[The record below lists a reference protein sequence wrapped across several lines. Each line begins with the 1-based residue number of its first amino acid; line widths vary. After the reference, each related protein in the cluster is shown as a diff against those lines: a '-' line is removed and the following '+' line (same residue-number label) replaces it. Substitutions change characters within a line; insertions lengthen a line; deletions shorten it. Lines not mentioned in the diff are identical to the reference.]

1 MPTESQQKFDFLL
14 ELCNDGILIVQ
25 DGKIKES
32 NHLMAKMCGYV
43 VDEVIDTEFASF
55 FHPDNIAQIE
65 RICAKVISNANA
77 IEVHDI
83 TLLCKNGLKLNA
95 EITAG
100 YFVYNQHP
108 AVLVIVRDISDGVR
122 SEKEQI
128 KSKKLDSISA
138 LSNGIAH
145 DYNNL
150 LTAIIGN
157 ISLARVNL
165 SSEHQAF
172 KLLSQALAASET
184 AKYLTQERY
193 VKIYFE
199 DHGHGS
205 RRYRYLIQWILH
217 RSLRNGL
224 SSVWLQ
230 GYCP

>member
-1 MPTESQQKFDFLL
+1 
-14 ELCNDGILIVQ
+14 
-25 DGKIKES
+25 
-32 NHLMAKMCGYV
+32 MAKMCGYV

-184 AKYLTQERY
+184 AKYLTQGRY